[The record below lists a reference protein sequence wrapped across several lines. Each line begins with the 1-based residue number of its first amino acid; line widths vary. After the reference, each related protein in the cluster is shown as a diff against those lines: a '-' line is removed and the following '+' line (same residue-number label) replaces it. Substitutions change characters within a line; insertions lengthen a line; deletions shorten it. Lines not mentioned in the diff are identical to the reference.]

1 VIVMQTTTA
10 QHSLWL
16 EDLPAAGY
24 PSLSGSERC
33 DVAVIGG
40 GLTGLTTALLLK
52 QAGVRVAVLEA
63 GRVGAGVSGNNT
75 AKVTALQAT
84 VYSRIVGQHGASAAA
99 DYAQASA
106 AGVGLVAD
114 LVEREHIRCDLR
126 RATAFTYAISEQER
140 GAVVAEAEAAR
151 QAGLPVA
158 FDAGPTLDLPFPTY
172 GAVGLDDQFVLH
184 PLRYAVGLAA
194 AVDGGGCQVFE
205 HARVLEV
212 REGRPCQVV
221 TTDGTVAADRV
232 VIATHYPFLDRGL
245 YFARLEATRAYC
257 IAARLRSGTPPRGMA
272 ISAGNPAWST
282 SASGDLLI
290 LAGQSHTAGQPGVGT
305 RPYDRL
311 ADFARQHWDVEQ
323 ITHRWSAQDPG
334 SYDQLPMIGTYRPG
348 SDRLYVATG
357 FQKWGLSTSAFAATV
372 LSDLITGQTSPW
384 ADRFSPHR
392 LSLRAI
398 PTLARLNATVAVRFI
413 GDRLRPPDTATA
425 DDIPAGE
432 AKVVEDHHGKTGVYR
447 DEAGNLHAVS
457 LRCTHLGCL
466 LRFNQAENSW
476 DCPCHGSRF
485 DVDGTVLEGPA
496 TRPLSQRQ
504 PPENSH

>member
-1 VIVMQTTTA
+1 
-10 QHSLWL
+10 LWL
-16 EDLPAAGY
+16 EGLPATGY
-24 PSLSGSERC
+24 PSVSGAERC

-40 GLTGLTTALLLK
+40 GLAGLTTALLLK
-52 QAGVRVAVLEA
+52 QAGMRVVVLEA

-84 VYSRIVGQHGASAAA
+84 VYSRIVGQHGASVAA
-99 DYAQASA
+99 DYAQASI

-114 LVEREHIRCDLR
+114 LVGREHIDCDLR
-126 RATAFTYAISEQER
+126 RATAFTYAISERER
-140 GAVVAEAEAAR
+140 TAVTAEAQAAR
-151 QAGLPVA
+151 RAGLPVTV
-158 FDAGPTLDLPFPTY
+158 DVDVELDMPFPTY
-172 GAVGLDDQFVLH
+172 GAVGLADQIVLH
-184 PLRYAVGLAA
+184 PLRYALGLAA
-194 AVDGGGCQVFE
+194 AIDGDGCQVFE
-205 HARVLEV
+205 HARVVGV
-212 REGRPCQVV
+212 REGRPCEVV
-221 TTDGTVAADRV
+221 TAAGTVAADRV

-257 IAARLRSGTPPRGMA
+257 IAARLRSGSPPRSMA

-282 SASGDLLI
+282 TASGELLI
-290 LAGQSHTAGQPGVGT
+290 LAGQSHTAGQHEAGT

-323 ITHRWSAQDPG
+323 ITHQWSAQDP
-334 SYDQLPMIGTYRPG
+334 SAYDHLPMIGTYRPG
-348 SDRLYVATG
+348 TDRLYVATG
-357 FQKWGLSTSAFAATV
+357 FQKWGLSTSAFAATI
-372 LSDLITGQTSPW
+372 LSDLITGQTNPW

-392 LSLRAI
+392 LSLSATL
-398 PTLARLNATVAVRFI
+398 TLARLNATVAAHFI
-413 GDRLRPPDTATA
+413 GDRLHPPDTATT

-432 AKVVEDHHGKTGVYR
+432 AKVVSDHHGKTGVYR
-447 DEAGNLHAVS
+447 DETGNLHAVS

-496 TRPLSQRQ
+496 TRPLPQRR
-504 PPENSH
+504 PPENSR